1 MTKPKSAKKSHSKA
15 SKKTKPK
22 TVAPKAPAQ
31 KLPPIPKID
40 VMDTLRKAG
49 LFIEEPTENVIHILE
64 KHRAIPEEKI
74 AEIMK
79 VKVNAVR
86 RLLYDLMEKGVTRY
100 EKKKDEKKKWW
111 YLYFWSL
118 DYERISGLIKAAKLK
133 HLDRL
138 KKQLEEE
145 KRFEFECRACSKKFL
160 HEEALESEYLCPD
173 CGSALEQARQTT
185 AVKKIEIE
193 IRKVEK
199 ELLDIDILAENVAVS
214 TITHR

>member
-1 MTKPKSAKKSHSKA
+1 MTKPKNPKKSHSKA
-15 SKKTKPK
+15 SKQAKPK
-22 TVAPKAPAQ
+22 AKPKAPVQ

-40 VMDTLRKAG
+40 VMATLRKSG

-74 AEIMK
+74 AEILK

-118 DYERISGLIKAAKLK
+118 DYERISGLIKVAKLK

-145 KRFEFECRACSKKFL
+145 KQFEFECRACNKKFL

-199 ELLDIDILAENVAVS
+199 ELLDIEVLAENVAVS
-214 TITHR
+214 VITHR